1 MEFGPLQKK
10 IYNWGTTCPVNKLST
25 ESTCVINTTCYLM
38 GGNQEKNYLK
48 VEEGFLWVGKKTELW
63 DKSRRK
69 VDGYIMH
76 V

>member
-1 MEFGPLQKK
+1 
-10 IYNWGTTCPVNKLST
+10 
-25 ESTCVINTTCYLM
+25 M